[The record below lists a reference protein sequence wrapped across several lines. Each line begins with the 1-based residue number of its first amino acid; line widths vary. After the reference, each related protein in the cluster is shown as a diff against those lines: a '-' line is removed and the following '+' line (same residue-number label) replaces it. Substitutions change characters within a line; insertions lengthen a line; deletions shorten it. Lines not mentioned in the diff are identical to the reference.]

1 MKKARHNDDLKSLVN
16 KSAKLGVSTVKVD
29 TDVKVTKTVNVGTDD
44 LRLHK
49 SYDVYVKLLSIG
61 SEEVGSGLKKQDL
74 VIAYQYGSARL
85 TLWQGEIG
93 TMQAGCS
100 YTVCGAMV
108 REFHGQ
114 IFLSTSRQR
123 TCIKKASPLENV
135 MEEIVVPDA
144 GNGRTVKNVRVLGV
158 SILGMYLGCLKCRSK
173 IIFDTNGLGE
183 CSKCNLFQA
192 QGTAKECTVAVLTV
206 ESGDGNNML
215 ELRAYDQ
222 VAGTCADVVTA
233 KSLIKALRFN
243 LL

>member
-1 MKKARHNDDLKSLVN
+1 MKKARHSDDLESLVN

-61 SEEVGSGLKKQDL
+61 SEEVVGSGLKKQDL
-74 VIAYQYGSARL
+74 VIAYQSGSARL

-108 REFHGQ
+108 REFRGQ
-114 IFLSTSRQR
+114 IFLSTSKQW
-123 TCIKKASPLENV
+123 TFIKKATPLENV

-158 SILGMYLGCLKCRSK
+158 SILGMYLGCLKC
-173 IIFDTNGLGE
+173 
-183 CSKCNLFQA
+183 
-192 QGTAKECTVAVLTV
+192 
-206 ESGDGNNML
+206 
-215 ELRAYDQ
+215 
-222 VAGTCADVVTA
+222 
-233 KSLIKALRFN
+233 
-243 LL
+243 